1 MKHQLTVVPP
11 PALARA
17 GQDTSPVVRDSL
29 ALAARPG
36 ILSFSGGFPAPE
48 LFDVEGL
55 RASFDHVLRTAG
67 PRALQ
72 YSATEGDPALRAA
85 IAGRLAGQ
93 GFTADPE
100 RIVITTG
107 AQQGLALLAGELLG
121 PGDTVLVENP
131 TYVSALQ
138 SFAAVRARVVP
149 VATDERGIVLDA
161 LADAVRRE
169 RPTAIYLVPNFQNP
183 AGHTLPAA
191 RRAAVAE
198 LAAVHGLWIVEDDP
212 YAELRFDG
220 GERLPRISGFAAVH
234 DRSVLVGSLSKLLAP
249 GLRLGWLHAPA
260 PVVRAVALAK
270 QAADMHSSTVDQ
282 AAAAHYL
289 ATHDLDAHL
298 AAVRR
303 SYRERAEAMLG
314 GLAAALPEGSR
325 WSRPEGGMFI
335 WVRLPP
341 GHDAV
346 ALLPRAV
353 DAGVAYVPGA
363 PFYVGAPEPE
373 TLRLSFTT
381 NQPDAIRTGMRRLA
395 TIFR

>member
-1 MKHQLTVVPP
+1 MTSSVDIVAPP
-11 PALARA
+11 PLARA
-17 GQDTSPVVRDSL
+17 GQQTSSVVRDSL

-55 RASFDHVLRTAG
+55 RASYDHVLRTAG
-67 PRALQ
+67 RRALQ
-72 YSATEGDPALRAA
+72 YSTTEGDPALRTA
-85 IAGRLAGQ
+85 IADRLARQ
-93 GFTADPE
+93 GFTADPD

-107 AQQGLALLAGELLG
+107 AQQGLSLLAGELLG

-131 TYVSALQ
+131 TYLSALQ
-138 SFAAVRARVVP
+138 SFAAVRARAVP
-149 VATDERGIVLDA
+149 VATDEHGIVVEA
-161 LADAVRRE
+161 LADAVRRH

-183 AGHTLPAA
+183 TGHTLPTA

-198 LAAVHGLWIVEDDP
+198 LAAAHGLWIVEDDP

-220 GERLPRISGFAAVH
+220 GERLPRISGYPAVH
-234 DRSVLVGSLSKLLAP
+234 DRSILVGSLSKLLAP

-260 PVVRAVALAK
+260 PVHRAVALAK

-289 ATHDLDAHL
+289 ATYDLDAHL
-298 AAVRR
+298 ATVRL
-303 SYRERAEAMLG
+303 SYRERAAAMLD
-314 GLAAALPEGSR
+314 GLAAALPDGSR

-335 WVRLPP
+335 WVRLPD
-341 GHDAV
+341 GHDTT

-353 DAGVAYVPGA
+353 DAGMAYVPGA
-363 PFYVGAPEPE
+363 PFYVGTPDPA

-381 NQPDAIRTGMRRLA
+381 NEPADIRVGMRRLA
-395 TIFR
+395 TIF